1 MTDNLNREDVLD
13 ALTDKIVM
21 SYDRKTLENIVWDL
35 TVEELSQMSWT
46 DLRMTAEDFGLDL
59 DDLLAS
65 DG

>member
-1 MTDNLNREDVLD
+1 MTDNLNREDVMD

-59 DDLLAS
+59 DDLVL
-65 DG
+65 